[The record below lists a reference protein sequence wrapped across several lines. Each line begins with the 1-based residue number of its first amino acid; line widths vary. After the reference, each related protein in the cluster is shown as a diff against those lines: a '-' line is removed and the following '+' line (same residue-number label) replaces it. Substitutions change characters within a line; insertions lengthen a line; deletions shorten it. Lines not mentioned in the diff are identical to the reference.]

1 MIIKGRPIFDIIAG
15 TSIGAINAAILVSYV
30 VENQTYEG
38 VHYDKVITSDHVIAS
53 GSFPVNLEPSMP
65 ILLLY
70 SLLVRSWAKF
80 SCLTKAIAI

>member
-15 TSIGAINAAILVSYV
+15 TSIGAINAAFLVSYV
-30 VENQTYEG
+30 VENQTCEG

-70 SLLVRSWAKF
+70 SSLVRSWAKF
-80 SCLTKAIAI
+80 SCLTKAIPI

>member
-30 VENQTYEG
+30 VKNQTCEG

-53 GSFPVNLEPSMP
+53 GSFPVNFDFAKIEVESQ
-65 ILLLY
+65 IS
-70 SLLVRSWAKF
+70 SLS
-80 SCLTKAIAI
+80 SN